1 MTDRLSI
8 ALDVMGGDSGAEVV
22 LPAALR
28 ALEKRDDLEL
38 ILVGD
43 QEIIERDLQAL
54 GGAGNERLTVQHAS
68 QHVDMDELPSHALR
82 FKKDSSM
89 RIAINMVKDGRAQ
102 ACVSAGNTGALMAT
116 AKFVLKTLPGI
127 DRPAICTSLPTTSGH
142 TWMLDLGANID
153 STPQHLFQFAL
164 MGSVLAQAIDGN
176 QNPTVGLL
184 NIGEEEM
191 KGSETIKEAAS
202 LLADSQ
208 LNYAGF
214 IEGDG
219 IYTGKVDVVACDGFI
234 GNIALKSSEGIAKM
248 ISYFIKREFTRNVFT
263 RLAAIVALPVLKS
276 FRKQIDPRR
285 YNGASLLGLRGSV
298 IKSHGSADV
307 LSYSNAIEVA
317 ATVVERNVPDLI
329 KSRLEAVVSTR
340 QAG

>member
-1 MTDRLSI
+1 
-8 ALDVMGGDSGAEVV
+8 
-22 LPAALR
+22 
-28 ALEKRDDLEL
+28 
-38 ILVGD
+38 
-43 QEIIERDLQAL
+43 
-54 GGAGNERLTVQHAS
+54 
-68 QHVDMDELPSHALR
+68 
-82 FKKDSSM
+82 
-89 RIAINMVKDGRAQ
+89 
-102 ACVSAGNTGALMAT
+102 
-116 AKFVLKTLPGI
+116 
-127 DRPAICTSLPTTSGH
+127 
-142 TWMLDLGANID
+142 MLDLGANID

-176 QNPTVGLL
+176 QQPSVGLL

-191 KGSETIKEAAS
+191 KGSETIKEAAT
-202 LLADSQ
+202 LLANSE

-234 GNIALKSSEGIAKM
+234 GNVALKSSEGIAKM

-298 IKSHGSADV
+298 IKSHGSADI

-329 KSRLEAVVSTR
+329 KSRLEAVVSAR